1 MIATHRHRNAP
12 FKDSS
17 EQARRAGAGYFINS
31 LSIFAQKSELYRMI
45 RFTPSSNAEL
55 AVGKVLLSEPFLS
68 DAYFGR
74 KAVLLCEHNDEGS
87 FGFVLNNFVQ
97 VDLNELLDELPD
109 WEAKISLG
117 GPVKHSNLYYLHTK
131 AEAPGA
137 VMVMDGLFMGGDFEW
152 LKSVID
158 EGNVDESELRFFIG
172 YAGWTPGQ
180 LESEIKSHS
189 WFVTETTIENIMDT
203 RVEEETLW
211 KQLIEDMGAGFGHIA
226 NAPSDPSLN

>member
-1 MIATHRHRNAP
+1 
-12 FKDSS
+12 
-17 EQARRAGAGYFINS
+17 
-31 LSIFAQKSELYRMI
+31 MI
-45 RFTPSSNAEL
+45 RFTPSSKAEL
-55 AVGKVLLSEPFLS
+55 AIGKVLLSEPFLS

-158 EGNVDESELRFFIG
+158 QGKVDEGELRFFIG

-203 RVEEETLW
+203 KVEEETLW
-211 KQLIEDMGAGFGHIA
+211 KQLIEDMGTGFGHIA

>member
-1 MIATHRHRNAP
+1 
-12 FKDSS
+12 
-17 EQARRAGAGYFINS
+17 
-31 LSIFAQKSELYRMI
+31 MI
-45 RFTPSSNAEL
+45 RFTPSSKAKL

-152 LKSVID
+152 LKTVIE
-158 EGNVDESELRFFIG
+158 EGKVDESELRFFIG

-226 NAPSDPSLN
+226 NAPSDPYLN

>member
-1 MIATHRHRNAP
+1 MANALQGSN
-12 FKDSS
+12 F
-17 EQARRAGAGYFINS
+17 ERRYFMNS
-31 LSIFAQKSELYRMI
+31 LSMFGQKSELYGMI
-45 RFTPSSNAEL
+45 RFTPPSKAEL
-55 AVGKVLLSEPFLS
+55 AVGKILLSEPFLS

-74 KAVLLCEHNDEGS
+74 KAILLCEHNDEGS

-97 VDLNELLDELPD
+97 VDLNELLEELPEWD
-109 WEAKISLG
+109 ARISLG

-131 AEAPGA
+131 SNAPGA
-137 VMVMDGLFMGGDFEW
+137 VQVMEGLFMGGDFEW

-158 EGNVDESELRFFIG
+158 SGVVQESELRFFIG

-189 WFVTETTIENIMDT
+189 WFVTETSIQNIMDT
-203 RVEEETLW
+203 SVEEESFW
-211 KQLIEDMGAGFGHIA
+211 KQLIEGMGKGFGHIA

>member
-1 MIATHRHRNAP
+1 M
-12 FKDSS
+12 DSS
-17 EQARRAGAGYFINS
+17 EQARRAEAWYFIKS
-31 LSIFAQKSELYRMI
+31 LSMFAQKSELCPMI
-45 RFTPSSNAEL
+45 RFTPSSKAEL

-152 LKSVID
+152 LKTVID
-158 EGNVDESELRFFIG
+158 EGKVDENELRFFIG

>member
-1 MIATHRHRNAP
+1 
-12 FKDSS
+12 
-17 EQARRAGAGYFINS
+17 
-31 LSIFAQKSELYRMI
+31 MI
-45 RFTPSSNAEL
+45 RFTPSSKAEL

-158 EGNVDESELRFFIG
+158 QGKVDEGELRFFIG

-203 RVEEETLW
+203 KVEEETLW
-211 KQLIEDMGAGFGHIA
+211 KQLIEDMGTGFGHIA